1 MATIY
6 FIKNKIT
13 NKYYIGETI
22 DYKERISHHFSDL
35 KNNTHHS
42 YKLQNAFN
50 TYGIDNFEWG
60 AVEEVDDENRFE
72 KEIYYIE
79 KYCSYTDGYNET
91 SGGDCPGYEKLC
103 KTVYCYNLDGTSKHL
118 SFSSGREASR
128 VLGIHQSSVQK
139 ICKGEKKSA
148 TDKNGEW
155 YRFSYEDVESLPP
168 LKHRNGN
175 AKYVAQYDI
184 EGNFIQMFDSAADVN
199 RYFGNDPRSTR
210 ITAAAKNGN
219 LYKGY
224 YWKYVE

>member
-6 FIKNKIT
+6 YIKNKVT
-13 NKYYIGETI
+13 GKYYIGETI
-22 DYKERISHHFSDL
+22 DYNNRINHHFSYL
-35 KNNTHHS
+35 KNNVHHS
-42 YKLQNAFN
+42 HKLQNAFN
-50 TYGIDNFEWG
+50 IYGIDSFEWG
-60 AVEEVDDENRFE
+60 VIEEVDDEIRFE
-72 KEIYYIE
+72 KERYYIE
-79 KYCSYTDGYNET
+79 QYKSYINGYNET

-103 KTVYCYNLDGTSKHL
+103 KIVYCYNLDGTSKHL
-118 SFSSGREASR
+118 SFPSGREASR

-155 YRFSYEDVESLPP
+155 YRFSYEDVEVLPP

-199 RYFGNDPRSTR
+199 RYFGNDPRNTR
-210 ITAAAKNGN
+210 ITAAAKNGT

-224 YWKYVE
+224 YWRYVE